1 MPGRACSGPA
11 GQPVC
16 PVCVSTQL
24 LHTLYQITRCNPF
37 QSVSE
42 ARPRQGGGGC
52 LLMVTSP
59 ALGGINFCMLIS
71 SKERVMQIAI
81 SVSSPSNS
89 RGEKPKYCQT
99 MELQQAL
106 PRQNIANI

>member
-1 MPGRACSGPA
+1 
-11 GQPVC
+11 
-16 PVCVSTQL
+16 
-24 LHTLYQITRCNPF
+24 
-37 QSVSE
+37 
-42 ARPRQGGGGC
+42 
-52 LLMVTSP
+52 MVTSP

-89 RGEKPKYCQT
+89 RAEKPKYCQT